1 MSSFF
6 RLPAVLFL
14 SRGVSISGCSTFCVE
29 LRSFLRVSF
38 QMPMKDGYER
48 IMSWAFDYVIKR
60 SDRVDRLRS
69 CSTLQVVFTR
79 LQQKWR
85 KQVNSTLPANPRI
98 QILKEKGSWPQ
109 EMLDTL
115 KDFLRWERVIRPVD
129 RSPIGDL
136 VPV

>member
-48 IMSWAFDYVIKR
+48 IMSWAFDYGPITALATER
-60 SDRVDRLRS
+60 SRLRS

-85 KQVNSTLPANPRI
+85 KQVNSTLPANPR
-98 QILKEKGSWPQ
+98 PQ
-109 EMLDTL
+109 TQ
-115 KDFLRWERVIRPVD
+115 KFHFRR
-129 RSPIGDL
+129 GQK
-136 VPV
+136 